1 MAADDGM
8 MRYNVPQLGDHTQA
22 LMSFSQELD
31 QIGQE
36 ALHELASIQNF
47 FDTEHGSQGYAQ
59 AQQLINEGI
68 DDGKQVIARHGD
80 AIDTW
85 TSDFLAQDVAAFNSF
100 TGM

>member
-36 ALHELASIQNF
+36 ALHELAGIQNF
-47 FDTEHGSQGYAQ
+47 FDTEHGSQAYAQ

-80 AIDTW
+80 AIDTSA
-85 TSDFLAQDVAAFNSF
+85 TDYQAQDVSAASSF
-100 TGM
+100 QGL